1 MSWKARLTMSNLN
14 AVTMIIR
21 TVGERTEEAC
31 RASIRAQGVDDAQ
44 IVTVRE
50 APFSKAMRVGFEAG
64 IAAGRDWTFCVD
76 ADVIMRPGSIEAM
89 MKQAVLQPA
98 NIFELQGLVLDKL
111 FVTLREAGNHLFRT
125 SLLPQMI
132 ELIPEEGLSL
142 RPETTAMEG
151 MRSRGYPW
159 ARVPYVVGLHDFGQS
174 NRDIFRKCYTHAQKH
189 SHLLNELLPKMR
201 ARAATDQDFAVAIAG
216 LAEGLKAT
224 SAVRIDIAHR
234 PFAERFEAQG
244 IEEKLPCG
252 ADEFTPEA
260 VEKIL
265 QGYGS
270 ADDLTV
276 RFLPFSGTEA
286 IALDGTT
293 RLTKP
298 LRWRALWRRKQQR
311 HGTGG
316 AVLHT
321 MGHGIEQVGLW
332 LQKHAGENR

>member
-1 MSWKARLTMSNLN
+1 MSNLN

-64 IAAGRDWTFCVD
+64 IAAGRDWTFCID

-142 RPETTAMEG
+142 RPETTAMEA

-174 NRDIFRKCYTHAQKH
+174 NRDIFRKCYIHAQKH
-189 SHLLNELLPKMR
+189 SYLLNDLLPKMR
-201 ARAATDQDFAVAIAG
+201 IRAASDHDFTVAIAG
-216 LAEGLKAT
+216 LAEGLKT
-224 SAVRIDIAHR
+224 TGTVRIDIAHR
-234 PFAERFEAQG
+234 PFAERFEALE
-244 IEEKLPCG
+244 IEEKVPCG
-252 ADEFTPEA
+252 TGEFTPEM
-260 VEKIL
+260 VENIL
-265 QGYGS
+265 QEYGS

-276 RFLPFSGTEA
+276 RYLPFSGAEA

-293 RLTKP
+293 VLTRS
-298 LRWRALWRRKQQR
+298 LRWRALWQQKQQC

-321 MGHGIEQVGLW
+321 LGHGIEQAGLW

>member
-1 MSWKARLTMSNLN
+1 MSNLN

-50 APFSKAMRVGFEAG
+50 APFSKAMRVG
-64 IAAGRDWTFCVD
+64 IAAGRDWTFCID

-142 RPETTAMEG
+142 RPETTAMEA

-174 NRDIFRKCYTHAQKH
+174 NRDIFRKCYIHAQKH
-189 SHLLNELLPKMR
+189 SYLLNDLLPKMR
-201 ARAATDQDFAVAIAG
+201 IRAASDHDFTVAIAG
-216 LAEGLKAT
+216 LAEGLKT
-224 SAVRIDIAHR
+224 TGTVRIDIAHR
-234 PFAERFEAQG
+234 PFAERFEALE
-244 IEEKLPCG
+244 IEEKVPCG
-252 ADEFTPEA
+252 TGEFTPEM
-260 VEKIL
+260 VENIL
-265 QGYGS
+265 QEYGS

-276 RFLPFSGTEA
+276 RYLPFSGAEA

-293 RLTKP
+293 VLTRS
-298 LRWRALWRRKQQR
+298 LRWRALWQQKQQC

-321 MGHGIEQVGLW
+321 LGHGIEQAGLW

>member
-1 MSWKARLTMSNLN
+1 MSNLD
-14 AVTMIIR
+14 AVTIIIR

-31 RASIRAQGVDDAQ
+31 RASIHAQGVGDAQ

-64 IAAGRDWTFCVD
+64 IAAGRDWTFCID
-76 ADVIMRPGSIEAM
+76 ADVILRPGSIEAM
-89 MKQAVLQPA
+89 LQQAVLQPA

-142 RPETTAMEG
+142 RPESTAMAG
-151 MRSRGYPW
+151 MKARGYPW
-159 ARVPYVVGLHDFGQS
+159 VRVAYVVGLHDFEQS

-189 SHLLNELLPKMR
+189 SHLLNDLLPKMR
-201 ARAATDQDFAVAIAG
+201 VRAATDPDFAVVIAG
-216 LAEGLKAT
+216 LAEGLKAAG
-224 SAVRIDIAHR
+224 AVRIDIAHP
-234 PFAERFEAQG
+234 PFAERFEAQA
-244 IEEKLPCG
+244 IEEKPPFG
-252 ADEFTPEA
+252 KDEFTPDA

-265 QGYGS
+265 LDYAY
-270 ADDLTV
+270 ADDLTI
-276 RFLPFSGTEA
+276 RGLPFSGPEA
-286 IALDGTT
+286 MALDGTT
-293 RLTKP
+293 RLTRA
-298 LRWRALWRRKQQR
+298 LRLRTLWRRKRQS

-316 AVLHT
+316 AILHA

-332 LQKHAGENR
+332 LQKRVGESR

>member
-1 MSWKARLTMSNLN
+1 MNVLD

-50 APFSKAMRVGFEAG
+50 APFSKAMRVSFEAG
-64 IAAGRDWTFCVD
+64 IAAGREWTFCID
-76 ADVIMRPGSIEAM
+76 ADVVMRPGSIKAM
-89 MKQAVLQPA
+89 LQQALQQPPEV
-98 NIFELQGLVLDKL
+98 FELQGVVLDKL

-151 MRSRGYPW
+151 MKARGYPW
-159 ARVPYVVGLHDFGQS
+159 AQVPYVVGLHDFGQS

-189 SHLLNELLPKMR
+189 VHLLGDILPKMR
-201 ARAATDQDFAVAIAG
+201 RRAATDHDFAVAIAG

-224 SAVRIDIAHR
+224 TEVRIDIEHR
-234 PFAERFEAQG
+234 PFTERFEAQG
-244 IEEKLPCG
+244 IEEKAPCTM
-252 ADEFTPEA
+252 DEFTPDR
-260 VEKIL
+260 VERIL
-265 QGYGS
+265 LDYAT
-270 ADDLTV
+270 ADDLTI
-276 RFLPFSGTEA
+276 RYLPFSGPEA

-293 RLTKP
+293 RLTP
-298 LRWRALWRRKQQR
+298 LSRWRALWRRREQH

-316 AVLHT
+316 AILYS
-321 MGHGIEQVGLW
+321 MGRGIEQLGLR
-332 LQKHAGENR
+332 LQKRAGESK

>member
-64 IAAGRDWTFCVD
+64 IAAGRDWTFCID
-76 ADVIMRPGSIEAM
+76 ADVIMRPGSIAAM
-89 MKQAVLQPA
+89 MQQAVLQPA

-132 ELIPEEGLSL
+132 ELIPEEGVSL

-159 ARVPYVVGLHDFGQS
+159 AQVPYVVGLHDFGQS
-174 NRDIFRKCYTHAQKH
+174 NRDIFRKCYIHAQKH
-189 SHLLNELLPKMR
+189 SHLLNDLLPKMR
-201 ARAATDQDFAVAIAG
+201 ARAPTDHDCAVAIAG

-234 PFAERFEAQG
+234 PFAERFEALG
-244 IEEKLPCG
+244 IEEKSPCG
-252 ADEFTPEA
+252 TEEFTPDA
-260 VEKIL
+260 VEMAL
-265 QGYGS
+265 RDYGQ

-276 RFLPFSGTEA
+276 RFLPFSGPEA